1 MARCPVLPYCDEC
14 LDTKFWCDDAEDYI
28 CDCPA
33 VTAKAEAEA
42 QLIADMEHDRIA
54 A

>member
-1 MARCPVLPYCDEC
+1 MARSPVLPYCDHC
-14 LDTKFWCDDAEDYI
+14 LDTMFWCDDAEDYI

-33 VTAKAEAEA
+33 ATAKREAITQESED
-42 QLIADMEHDRIA
+42 LEHDRKA